1 MLKWIPYSMVRVAVF
16 FTAGV
21 LAAIYLPDL
30 LHFRLALAISAI
42 LVFAYFPCRLFLRGR
57 ALNVISGLT
66 GLVAVA
72 FLGYSHLLFKTDSR
86 KANHLLSTQEPIVA
100 YSAIVR
106 SSPESKSK
114 SWKVE
119 VEVTAIKTSKWQ
131 PIKGKVLLYVSKKGG
146 DVTWRYGDQ
155 IIIQGSPQLL
165 RSPANPGEF
174 DFKRFL
180 SFKNIYHQQYVL
192 PNQVKWIT
200 GAERKGFIY
209 YSHRAREWASQKL
222 DQYINGDQEQ
232 AIASALVLGVT
243 EGIDTDLVNAY
254 SASGAMHVLAVSGL
268 HVGIIY
274 AILLLFLK
282 PLNKY
287 AWSRW
292 AVAVISLICLWGF
305 AFVTG
310 LSPSVLRA
318 VVMFS
323 FVAVARPFGKRTNIY
338 NTLAASAFVLLLYN
352 PYLIM
357 SVGFQLSYLAVLGIV
372 YLQRPIYNLWEIE
385 NRVGDWVWQITC
397 VSIAAQVA
405 TFSLGLLFFH
415 QFPVYFLV
423 SNLFVIPL
431 STGVLVVGVLL
442 LAISFISP
450 IAVLIGKLLTWL
462 IYFLNWTVF
471 TTEKLPLSLIGD
483 IHITTLQCWLLMG
496 VVVSFIFLFEF
507 RSIKWLYAACLLT
520 VFFSVLQWK
529 HFQESVSESQLV
541 VYCISGHQ
549 AFEFTDRGQSY
560 FYADSS
566 LINDEERV
574 RFHIRPNR
582 LQHGVATVSQTIPF
596 EKEKNGLSSFQ
607 WKGKSIIAISKNN
620 KELPLDLKADY
631 LIVSH
636 NSFALFNKGNKD
648 YEIGQLII
656 DGSNSRSY
664 SNKLTKFAKEEN
676 IPVHSVLEQG
686 AFVLKD

>member
-1 MLKWIPYSMVRVAVF
+1 MVRVAVF

-30 LHFRLALAISAI
+30 FSFRLALVISAI
-42 LVFAYFPCRLFLRGR
+42 LVSAYFPCRFFLRGR
-57 ALNVISGLT
+57 ILNIISGLI

-72 FLGYSHLLFKTDSR
+72 FLGYSHLLLKTESR
-86 KANHLLSTQEPIVA
+86 NTNHLLSTQEPIEA

-119 VEVTAIKTSKWQ
+119 VEVTAIKTSQWQ

-165 RSPANPGEF
+165 RPPANPGEF

-180 SFKNIYHQQYVL
+180 SFKNIYHQQFIL
-192 PNQVKWIT
+192 PNQVKWIAS
-200 GAERKGFIY
+200 AERKGFIY

-222 DQYINGDQEQ
+222 KQYVSGEQEQ

-243 EGIDTDLVNAY
+243 EGIDTDLINAY
-254 SASGAMHVLAVSGL
+254 SASGALHVLSVSGL

-274 AILLLFLK
+274 VIILFLMK
-282 PLNKY
+282 PLQRY
-287 AWSRW
+287 SWSRW
-292 AVAVISLICLWGF
+292 AVALISLICLWSF

-397 VSIAAQVA
+397 VSIAAQIA
-405 TFSLGLLFFH
+405 TFSLGLLYFH

-431 STGVLVVGVLL
+431 STGVLVVGIFL

-450 IAVLIGKLLTWL
+450 LAILIGKLLTWL
-462 IYFLNWTVF
+462 ICFLNWTVF
-471 TTEKLPLSLIGD
+471 TTEKLPLSLISD

-496 VVVSFIFLFEF
+496 VLISFILLFEF
-507 RSIKWLYAACLLT
+507 RSMKWLYAACLFTLL
-520 VFFSVLQWK
+520 FSGFQWS
-529 HFQESVSESQLV
+529 HFRESVDKDQLV
-541 VYCISGHQ
+541 VYSISGHQ
-549 AFEFTDRGQSY
+549 AVEFINHGKSY
-560 FYADSS
+560 FFADSS
-566 LINDEERV
+566 LMNDKERV

-582 LQHGVATVSQTIPF
+582 LQHGVAEINQGVNQEMPFAKKMEGSTIF
-596 EKEKNGLSSFQ
+596 H
-607 WKGKSIIAISKNN
+607 WCGKSVAVLSQRNSD
-620 KELPLDLKADY
+620 LPLNLKVDY
-631 LIVSH
+631 LIVSQ
-636 NSFALFNKGNKD
+636 NSFPLFNKSSKNFQV
-648 YEIGQLII
+648 GQLVI

-664 SNKLTKFAKEEN
+664 TDKLTKFAKTEN
-676 IPVHSVLEQG
+676 IPVHAVLEKG
-686 AFVLKD
+686 AFILENVKQ

>member
-1 MLKWIPYSMVRVAVF
+1 MVRVAVF

-30 LHFRLALAISAI
+30 LSFRLALVISAI
-42 LVFAYFPCRLFLRGR
+42 LVSLYYPCRFFLSGR
-57 ALNVISGLT
+57 ALNVISGLI

-72 FLGYSHLLFKTDSR
+72 FLGYSHLLQKTDSR
-86 KANHLLSTQEPIVA
+86 KVNHLLTIQEPIEA

-119 VEVTAIKTSKWQ
+119 VEVTAIKSSQWQ

-146 DVTWRYGDQ
+146 DITWRYGDQ
-155 IIIQGSPQLL
+155 IIIQGNPQLL
-165 RSPANPGEF
+165 KPSANPGEF

-192 PNQVKWIT
+192 PNQVKWISR
-200 GAERKGFIY
+200 AERNGFIY
-209 YSHRAREWASQKL
+209 YSHRAREWASKKL
-222 DQYINGDQEQ
+222 NQYINGDQEQ

-274 AILLLFLK
+274 AILLLLLK
-282 PLNKY
+282 PLNKF

-292 AVAVISLICLWGF
+292 AVAAISLVCLWGF

-372 YLQRPIYNLWEIE
+372 YLQKPIYNLWEIE

-397 VSIAAQVA
+397 VSIAAQIA
-405 TFSLGLLFFH
+405 TFSLGLLYFH

-431 STGVLVVGVLL
+431 STGVLLIGLVL

-450 IAVLIGKLLTWL
+450 LAVLIGKLLTWL

-471 TTEKLPLSLIGD
+471 ATEKLPFSLISD
-483 IHITTLQCWLLMG
+483 IHIDTLQCWLLMG
-496 VVVSFIFLFEF
+496 VLISFILLFEF
-507 RSIKWLYAACLLT
+507 RSMKWMYAAFLFALL
-520 VFFSVLQWK
+520 FSGLQWR
-529 HFQESVSESQLV
+529 HFQESVNRNQMV
-541 VYCISGHQ
+541 VYSISGHQ
-549 AFEFTDRGQSY
+549 AVEFIDHGKSY
-560 FYADSS
+560 FFADS
-566 LINDEERV
+566 LLANDEERV

-582 LQHGVATVSQTIPF
+582 LQHGVAQVNKEIPF
-596 EKEKNGLSSFQ
+596 AKKIDRSTIFKWRGQSIAFLSKRNSD
-607 WKGKSIIAISKNN
+607 
-620 KELPLDLKADY
+620 LPLNLKVDY
-631 LIVSH
+631 LIVGQ
-636 NSFALFNKGNKD
+636 NSFQLLKKSDKN
-648 YEIGQLII
+648 YQIGQLII

-664 SNKLTKFAKEEN
+664 INKLIKFAHEER
-676 IPVHSVLEQG
+676 IPVYSVLEQG
-686 AFVLKD
+686 AFILKD